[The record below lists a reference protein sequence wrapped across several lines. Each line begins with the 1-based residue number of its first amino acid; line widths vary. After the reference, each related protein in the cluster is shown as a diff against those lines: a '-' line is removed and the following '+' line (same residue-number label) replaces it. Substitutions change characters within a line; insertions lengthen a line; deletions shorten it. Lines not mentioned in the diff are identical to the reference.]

1 MKVVAFNGSPNKNGN
16 TYSAIKVVTD
26 ELEKEGI
33 EVEII
38 HIGNEA
44 INGCMACDGCARNQD
59 QKCIQT
65 KDNVNEWI
73 DKMAKAD
80 GIILGSPVYFSG
92 ITGNMKSF
100 LDFNC

>member
-1 MKVVAFNGSPNKNGN
+1 MKVVAFNGSPNKSGN

-33 EVEII
+33 EIEII

-59 QKCIQT
+59 
-65 KDNVNEWI
+65 
-73 DKMAKAD
+73 
-80 GIILGSPVYFSG
+80 
-92 ITGNMKSF
+92 
-100 LDFNC
+100 